1 MPAKS
6 YKEPTHSFYTVVMIF
21 LNVCDILQ
29 AWREHSVT
37 IQLRGKATA
46 EFFCLDLFE
55 MTANLFTVK
64 ATGFMHDLKPT
75 INENKDTKSCL
86 NWSDILTIFSSY
98 SYRFFCFFFISQK
111 QPDVFFCAET
121 K

>member
-6 YKEPTHSFYTVVMIF
+6 YKAPTHSFYTVVMIF

-37 IQLRGKATA
+37 NQLCGKATA
-46 EFFCLDLFE
+46 EFFCQDLFE
-55 MTANLFTVK
+55 MTANLFTIK

-75 INENKDTKSCL
+75 INENKTTKCCL
-86 NWSDILTIFSSY
+86 NWSDIHTIFSA
-98 SYRFFCFFFISQK
+98 FFFLSVKNNQMSSFVLK
-111 QPDVFFCAET
+111 H
-121 K
+121 